1 MDFDKVWHNLNG
13 AWTSF
18 NFSARHNLDLKSN
31 NSLTKLDGSGSRVDE
46 IVFGLTSRYLVTLSV
61 FLGLSTLSSDLTGD
75 DNLATD
81 GISASHNVAKNVVG
95 SKTDWSTI
103 EELEF
108 EGLNVGSSAEGSL
121 KWKWFH
127 RELKF
132 VVSIVEV
139 VSLFDHGFDLLDFTS
154 LLVEEGL
161 AVSGA
166 NTDLSAHASGT
177 NFDTSVTVDS
187 HCSAEE
193 LIELSLENTVSD
205 ELLFAVDLLNLL
217 VSHGRVC
224 FETLLNIYL

>member
-1 MDFDKVWHNLNG
+1 M
-13 AWTSF
+13 
-18 NFSARHNLDLKSN
+18 SN
-31 NSLTKLDGSGSRVDE
+31 NSLTKLDGSGSRVNE
-46 IVFGLTSRYLVTLSV
+46 IVFGLTSGYLVTLSV
-61 FLGLSTLSSDLTGD
+61 FLGLGTLSSDLTGD
-75 DNLATD
+75 DNLTTD

-139 VSLFDHGFDLLDFTS
+139 VSLFDHGFDLLDFTR

-166 NTDLSAHASGT
+166 NTDLSAHAGST
-177 NFDTSVTVDS
+177 NLNSCVSFESE
-187 HCSAEE
+187 CSAEE
-193 LIELSLENTVSD
+193 LVEFSLENSISY
-205 ELLFAVDLLNLL
+205 ELLLGVDLLNLL
-217 VSHGRVC
+217 VSHRV
-224 FETLLNIYL
+224 LV